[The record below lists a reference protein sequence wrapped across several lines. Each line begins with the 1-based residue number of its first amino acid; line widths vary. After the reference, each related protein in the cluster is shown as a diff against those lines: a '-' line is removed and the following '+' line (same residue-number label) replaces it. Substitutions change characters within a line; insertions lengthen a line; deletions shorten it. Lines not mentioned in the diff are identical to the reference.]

1 MLTDQFELLMQNA
14 FKIDSLCY
22 VLTINL
28 NQIKAEVRKSV
39 NSLMM
44 FLSPTCPKIISTHL
58 MKYDV
63 KSNKCLGN
71 MDNWH
76 LR

>member
-1 MLTDQFELLMQNA
+1 MLTDQFKLLMQNA
-14 FKIDSLCY
+14 FKIDSLCF

-28 NQIKAEVRKSV
+28 NQIKAEGRKSF

-44 FLSPTCPKIISTHL
+44 FLLPTCPKIISTHL
-58 MKYDV
+58 MKDDV